1 MGLKDLRLRAVKLS
15 RHLSRK
21 AAHTHKEIAPML
33 FPRKRLCMA
42 GACNLRKRAPGKI
55 DSKLHRRS
63 LGWGDLGWS
72 KMGSPPEH
80 VASSSSIESSY
91 RYITVTK
98 NPASK
103 SCSARCASVSQ
114 NFLLRSLKLTHFKP
128 VEQTDT
134 PRNCQPGLAKLGC
147 VCMQRPRP
155 ISIFSTIAFHEAGR

>member
-134 PRNCQPGLAKLGC
+134 PAIANQVLQSLVAYACKGPGHLHLFNN
-147 VCMQRPRP
+147 RL
-155 ISIFSTIAFHEAGR
+155 S